1 MLDVFIE
8 GELVDLA
15 IPTEDFAAGD
25 IWYKWFNDK
34 NINKYLEQ
42 GLFPNTKKSQVNFFN
57 SMGAER
63 LALVVQN
70 KKGVPMGIVSLSFI
84 NFQKRSCDF
93 ALVIDS
99 VADIRVSGLGTL
111 EASSLIIEHGFDMLG
126 MERINAEQHVD
137 LIDWQQRLEL
147 IGFRFEGYHR
157 NKFVKGSTAADSVS
171 IAVLYDDYRNISDHR
186 GGKLWD
192 SAENMKIRIRKL
204 PKDSAR
210 NKFDS
215 QFSSELEN
223 YYNDIYK
230 L

>member
-15 IPTEDFAAGD
+15 IPTQDFAAGN

-42 GLFPNTKKSQVNFFN
+42 GLFPNTQQTQINFFN
-57 SMGAER
+57 SMGADR

-70 KKGVPMGIVSLSFI
+70 KKGVPLGIVSLSFI
-84 NFQKRSCDF
+84 NFQKRTCDF

-99 VADIRVSGLGTL
+99 FADMRVSGLGTL
-111 EASSLIIEHGFDMLG
+111 EASSLIIEHGFNSLG
-126 MERINAEQHVD
+126 MQRINAGQHVD
-137 LIDWQQRLEL
+137 LFSWQQRLEL
-147 IGFRFEGYHR
+147 IGFRLEGYHR
-157 NKFVKGSTAADSVS
+157 SKFVKGSTIADSVS
-171 IAVLYDDYRNISDHR
+171 IAVLYNDFRNIIVHR

-192 SAENMKIRIRKL
+192 SAENMEKRIKKL

-210 NKFDS
+210 NRFDR
-215 QFSSELEN
+215 QFANELED
-223 YYNDIYK
+223 YYNDIYR

>member
-8 GELVDLA
+8 GELVDLG
-15 IPTEDFAAGD
+15 IPTEDFAGGD

-34 NINKYLEQ
+34 SLNKYLEQ
-42 GLFPNTKKSQVNFFN
+42 GLFPNTQKKQINFFN
-57 SMGAER
+57 SMGVDR

-70 KKGVPMGIVSLSFI
+70 KKGVQLGIVSLSFI
-84 NFQKRSCDF
+84 NFQKRSCEF

-99 VADIRVSGLGTL
+99 FADIKISGLGTL
-111 EASSLIIEHGFDMLG
+111 EASSLIIEHGFNVLG
-126 MERINAEQHVD
+126 MERISAGLHVD
-137 LIDWQQRLEL
+137 LFRLQQRLEL
-147 IGFRFEGYHR
+147 IGFRLEGYHR
-157 NKFVKGSTAADSVS
+157 NKFVKGSTIADSVS
-171 IAVLYDDYRNISDHR
+171 TAVLYNDFRNISDHR

-192 SAENMKIRIRKL
+192 SAENMKKRIEKL

-210 NKFDS
+210 NRFDS
-215 QFSSELEN
+215 QFVNELEN